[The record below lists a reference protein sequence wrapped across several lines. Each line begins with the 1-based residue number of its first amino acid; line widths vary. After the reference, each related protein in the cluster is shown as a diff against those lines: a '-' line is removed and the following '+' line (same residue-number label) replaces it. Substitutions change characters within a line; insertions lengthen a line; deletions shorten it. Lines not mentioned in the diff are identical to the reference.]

1 MAKTKTKY
9 VCQSCGATFPK
20 WLGRCPEC
28 GAWNSI
34 VEEVETNSTLSQS
47 YKVYTGPKP
56 KTINEIQTAETK
68 RLKTGISELDRVL
81 GGGFV
86 PGSVVLLGG
95 EPGIGKSTLAL
106 QLVFNINKTVLYISG
121 EESLEQIKLRASR
134 LGVNNDNVLFVSEV
148 LLENML
154 GAIEQA
160 KPALVIVDSVQTTQT
175 SALESSAGSVSQI
188 RECATRI
195 QRFAKEH
202 NITFLLIGHINKEGQ
217 LAGPKVLE
225 HIVDAV
231 LQFEGDRNYMYRILR
246 SIKNRYGSTSEIGIF
261 EMDDTGLHEV
271 ANPSQLLMSPSKE
284 PVSGVTISAS
294 IEGLRPFMIEV
305 QALVSP
311 AVYGTPQRSS
321 IGFDTRRLSM
331 LLAVLEK
338 RLGLRLGN
346 KDVFLNI
353 AGGVKVDDP
362 AIDLSVISSIISSD
376 QDFAVPKNICFAAE
390 VGLTG
395 EIRPVNRIDQRIR
408 EAEKLGFK
416 QIFISKYSKVSTKS
430 NIELIRVAKVTDLYA
445 HLAKFRNNSGQK

>member
-1 MAKTKTKY
+1 MAKKKVRY
-9 VCQSCGATFPK
+9 VCQNCGATFPK

-34 VEEVETNSTLSQS
+34 VEEVVDVREVKGVKNLDLNVQHSKKLD
-47 YKVYTGPKP
+47 
-56 KTINEIQTAETK
+56 EIQSTRK
-68 RLKTGISELDRVL
+68 QRFVTGISELDRVL

-106 QLVFNINKTVLYISG
+106 QLAFSLDIPVLYISG
-121 EESLEQIKLRASR
+121 EESLEQIKLRAKR
-134 LGVNNDNVLFVSEV
+134 LGKNKDNVSFLAEV
-148 LLENML
+148 VLENIL
-154 GAIEQA
+154 ATVKDE
-160 KPALVIVDSVQTTQT
+160 KPNLVILDSIQTTQT
-175 SALESSAGSVSQI
+175 QTLESSAGSVSQI
-188 RECATRI
+188 RECASQI
-195 QRFAKEH
+195 QQFAKAQG
-202 NITFLLIGHINKEGQ
+202 ITFLLIGHITKEGQ
-217 LAGPKVLE
+217 IAGPKVLE

-246 SIKNRYGSTSEIGIF
+246 SVKNRFGSTSEIGIF
-261 EMDDTGLHEV
+261 EMKDTGLEQIE
-271 ANPSQLLMSPSKE
+271 NPSQFLMSPSKE
-284 PVSGVTISAS
+284 PVSGVTIAAG

-321 IGFDTRRLSM
+321 IGFDTRRMSM

-353 AGGVKVDDP
+353 AGGVRVDDP
-362 AIDLSVISSIISSD
+362 AIDLAVITSIISSD
-376 QDFAVPKNICFAAE
+376 KDIALPKDVCFAGE

-395 EIRPVNRIDQRIR
+395 EIRPISRLEQRIK
-408 EAEKLGFK
+408 EAEKLGFR
-416 QIFISKYSKVSTKS
+416 QIFISKFSKPSYKPKS
-430 NIELIRVAKVTDLYA
+430 LKITTLGRVADLFA
-445 HLAKFRNNSGQK
+445 QMMKFKAQ

>member
-1 MAKTKTKY
+1 MPKQKTKY

-34 VEEVETNSTLSQS
+34 VEEVVVDTKTAGKVETRPFLGQE
-47 YKVYTGPKP
+47 P
-56 KTINEIQTAETK
+56 KTLDQITATTK
-68 RLKTGISELDRVL
+68 HRMKTGIDELDRVL

-106 QLVFNINKTVLYISG
+106 QLSFLLDKPVLYVSG
-121 EESLEQIKLRASR
+121 EESLEQIKLRARR
-134 LGVNNDNVLFVSEV
+134 LGLNSEKVTFLSEV
-148 LLENML
+148 LLENIL
-154 GAIEQA
+154 AAVERF
-160 KPALVIVDSVQTTQT
+160 KPSLVIIDSIQTTQT
-175 SALESSAGSVSQI
+175 ETLESSAGSVSQV
-188 RECATRI
+188 RETASQI
-195 QRFAKEH
+195 QRFAKSRG
-202 NITFLLIGHINKEGQ
+202 ITFLLIGHITKEGQ

-246 SIKNRYGSTSEIGIF
+246 SVKNRFGSTSELGIF
-261 EMDDTGLHEV
+261 EMKDFGLEQV
-271 ANPSQLLMSPSKE
+271 TNPSSLLLSPSKD
-284 PVSGVTISAS
+284 PVSGVTIAAS
-294 IEGLRPFMIEV
+294 IEGLRTFMIEV

-321 IGFDTRRLSM
+321 TGFDTRRLSM

-353 AGGVKVDDP
+353 AGGIRVDDP

-376 QDFAVPKNICFAAE
+376 QDIAVPKDVCFAAE

-395 EIRPVNRIDQRIR
+395 EIRPVHRLEQRIK
-408 EAEKLGFK
+408 EAEKLGFSRIFVSGFAK
-416 QIFISKYSKVSTKS
+416 LPRKSQIEVVPVRKVS
-430 NIELIRVAKVTDLYA
+430 ELFARLTQYK
-445 HLAKFRNNSGQK
+445 